1 MIYHI
6 TKLQLIPMI
15 LNVLDNKMSLPVD
28 HCQLK
33 RERSFSSFTDDELS
47 SIESEPWCAFEREF
61 SSQKRQRSD
70 DVDLSAIPDID
81 EMAEFL
87 LSTPVIDYEEFENNQ
102 ITFDSDSL
110 EDDSCSITTS
120 ESLKTFCPKRAPR
133 VDSTT
138 DTLIKSLIFEY
149 RVNTTISVLTF
160 LDKIIDLT
168 NKQALIF
175 DVSERKWL
183 FDLRSLFSDK
193 ERAWH
198 AAQSVRGASTTTIL
212 CVEKAQKYR
221 GAPSKDPRRNFKDF
235 LNAQL
240 PYGKK
245 SNNYNV
251 CRLIYCVS
259 VLLFAASELP
269 EADIEPFEMFTQRF
283 SHWTDGLDDEQIM
296 RLHRCYLH
304 MQSAAVYIPL
314 YTNKSL
320 IHSCA
325 ELVTFSGLKC
335 TPGGKNPKFVKAV
348 FSMLCETYKISN
360 WNGKD
365 K

>member
-1 MIYHI
+1 MIDHI
-6 TKLQLIPMI
+6 IMLQLIPMI
-15 LNVLDNKMSLPVD
+15 LYIVDNKMSLPVD
-28 HCQLK
+28 HCQITLK
-33 RERSFSSFTDDELS
+33 RERSFSFTDDEMS
-47 SIESEPWCAFEREF
+47 SIESEPRYSFESDY

-81 EMAEFL
+81 EMAQFL
-87 LSTPVIDYEEFENNQ
+87 LSTPVIEFDEFENIQ
-102 ITFDSDSL
+102 TTFESDSL
-110 EDDSCSITTS
+110 DDSSSITSS
-120 ESLKTFCPKRAPR
+120 ESLKIFCPKRAPR

-149 RVNTTISVLTF
+149 YVNTTISVLTF

-175 DVSERKWL
+175 EVSEIKWL
-183 FDLRSLFSDK
+183 WDLRSLFSNK

-198 AAQSVRGASTTTIL
+198 MVQSVRVASTATIL
-212 CVEKAQKYR
+212 YVEKAQKYR
-221 GAPSKDPRRNFKDF
+221 GAPSKDPRRSFKDF

-240 PYGKK
+240 PNGKK
-245 SNNYNV
+245 SHNYNA
-251 CRLIYCVS
+251 CRLIYCVC

-269 EADIEPFEMFTQRF
+269 EADIERFEMFRLRY
-283 SHWTDGLDDEQIM
+283 SHWTDGLDDDQVM